1 MFSPIILSK
10 MEKDELEEIIKDEFI
25 SVNETLE
32 AEEIIEDNDID
43 DISYEYEG
51 YLEIPKFNI
60 KRLIKKGETEDI
72 LSKNYVLYYNS
83 FVSLDKNSFNII
95 LLGHNIESVFRFLHY
110 LDIDDEII
118 LVTHQ
123 NCYQFKV
130 YDINVIPETETFV
143 LNETHDD
150 KTLTLITCMKDN
162 KNRLLLRA
170 KLKNM

>member
-1 MFSPIILSK
+1 MFSPIVLNK

-25 SVNETLE
+25 SVEEMQEL
-32 AEEIIEDNDID
+32 EEIINDNDID

-83 FVSLDKNSFNII
+83 FVSLDKNNFNII

-118 LVTHQ
+118 LVTHK
-123 NCYQFKV
+123 NCYQFEV
-130 YDINVIPETETFV
+130 YDINIIPETETSV
-143 LNETHDD
+143 LNETHDN
-150 KTLTLITCMKDN
+150 KTLTLITCMKNN